1 MGSAGSKETQRARKF
16 KQRLEREGDE
26 WIEEQRYRIRAGIPD
41 PDYSDINVLLPK
53 QFTKHKTID
62 IATLE
67 LIGKRGP
74 QGVYTWPAPKM
85 GMLIPLATI
94 WDDATRS
101 VVKAESGEVIGLER
115 LFEST
120 EEDPADILSGVNWDT
135 LTNRIEGRLHKANGA
150 SGVSRFAAWRSTL
163 SDILEHATED
173 PKKSKNEQKM
183 YLAYFDTAK
192 STAAA
197 MVEHIQRIFFA
208 AALLVRHS
216 RHRSQVPSGYANRL
230 SIGP

>member
-16 KQRLEREGDE
+16 EQRLEREGDE
-26 WIEEQRYRIRAGIPD
+26 WIKEQQNLIRAGKPD
-41 PDYSDINVLLPK
+41 PDYRNINALLPK

-67 LIGKRGP
+67 PIGTLGT

-94 WDDATRS
+94 WDDVTRS
-101 VVKAESGEVIGLER
+101 VVKGDSGKVFGLES

-120 EEDPADILSGVNWDT
+120 KEDPADILSGVNWDT
-135 LTNRIEGRLHKANGA
+135 LTNRIVRGLNERAN
-150 SGVSRFAAWRSTL
+150 GVSRFAAWRSTL
-163 SDILEHATED
+163 SDTLEHLMEG
-173 PKKSKNEQKM
+173 PEMSKNEQKM
-183 YLAYFDTAK
+183 YLAYFDTPE

-197 MVEHIQRIFFA
+197 MVEHIQRIFLA
-208 AALLVRHS
+208 AVLLVRHP
-216 RHRSQVPSGYANRL
+216 RHRSQVLSGYANRL
-230 SIGP
+230 SIGA

>member
-26 WIEEQRYRIRAGIPD
+26 WIEEQRYLIRAGIPD

-67 LIGKRGP
+67 PIGTLGP
-74 QGVYTWPAPKM
+74 QGVCTWPAPKM
-85 GMLIPLATI
+85 GMLTPLATI
-94 WDDATRS
+94 WDDVTRS

-150 SGVSRFAAWRSTL
+150 SGVSRFAELRSK
-163 SDILEHATED
+163 LEHATED

-183 YLAYFDTAK
+183 YLAYFDTAE

-197 MVEHIQRIFFA
+197 MVEHIKRIFFA
-208 AALLVRHS
+208 AVLVVRHS

-230 SIGP
+230 SIGA

>member
-1 MGSAGSKETQRARKF
+1 M
-16 KQRLEREGDE
+16 
-26 WIEEQRYRIRAGIPD
+26 EEQRNLIRAGILD

-67 LIGKRGP
+67 LIGKRGR
-74 QGVYTWPAPKM
+74 QGVYTWPPPKM

-94 WDDATRS
+94 WDEVTRS

-150 SGVSRFAAWRSTL
+150 SGVSRFAELRSTL
-163 SDILEHATED
+163 EHAKED

-183 YLAYFDTAK
+183 YLAYFDTAE

-197 MVEHIQRIFFA
+197 MVEHIKRIFFA
-208 AALLVRHS
+208 AVLVVRHS

-230 SIGP
+230 SIG